1 MQLIFQFFRLIR
13 LSNILVM
20 VLTMCLFYSLLSNYH
35 FSPIQID
42 RQLSFISQSFT
53 SPSFLQTLGLKDV
66 SFLLLMLSVSL
77 IAAAGNI
84 INDYFDVKADRVN
97 KPDRLIIDKYIKRRW
112 AIILNWTLNGMGL
125 LIATLISYRLQNW
138 WIFGVSFLAI
148 NLLYFYSAIY
158 KRKFLT
164 GNLIIAFLTALV
176 PFYVFIYGGFSIF
189 GISRPFET
197 DNTLFIQDNYIVII
211 GYSSFAFLLNFIR
224 EIAKDMADVKGDLL
238 LGSKT
243 LPIRL
248 GFAKTKGLII
258 VLELIGILSLSWYI
272 INMVVIKSVELN
284 SDRIIF
290 LLLLALVIFFLLV
303 SLILLIGRNQKKR
316 YLSASTSMKIAMLF
330 GVISALFYV

>member
-1 MQLIFQFFRLIR
+1 MQRIYQFFRLIR

-20 VLTMCLFYSLLSNYH
+20 VLTMCLFYGLLSNYH
-35 FSPIQID
+35 FSPIQLD
-42 RQLSFISQSFT
+42 RQLSIVSQSFT
-53 SPSFLQTLGLKDV
+53 SPSFIQTLGLKDM
-66 SFLLLMLSVSL
+66 SFLLLILSVAL

-97 KPDRLIIDKYIKRRW
+97 KPDRLIIDKFIKRRW
-112 AIILNWTLNGMGL
+112 AIILNWTLNGLGL
-125 LIATLISYRLQNW
+125 LIAALLAYRLQNW

-197 DNTLFIQDNYIVII
+197 DNTLFIQDNYLAII
-211 GYSSFAFLLNFIR
+211 GYCSFAFLLNLIR
-224 EIAKDMADVKGDLL
+224 EIIKDMADVKGDLL

-243 LPIRL
+243 LPIRI

-258 VLELIGILSLSWYI
+258 ALELIGILALSCYI
-272 INMVVIKSVELN
+272 LNTLVIDSAAIN

-290 LLLLALVIFFLLV
+290 LFLLAMVIFFLIISV
-303 SLILLIGRNQKKR
+303 ILILRKNQKKL
-316 YLSASTSMKIAMLF
+316 YLLASNCIKLAMLF